1 MIICLYGPDS
11 YRRNNK
17 LRDLVRE
24 YRGKYADADMVSIDL
39 EESPDSWLKIK
50 EFLNQPSIFTDSKV
64 AVIKESG
71 SPEDKEWPKILKSH
85 LETKKTFLL
94 ISDKDKPKK
103 TFQFLLEKPS
113 QTQPFLELENGTLE
127 FFARRE
133 TEQRGLDFSPEAWR
147 FFISYLNSRTEKSW
161 AVVNELQKISLA
173 GFNPPAGKPLSVS
186 DLHSVIDWFAG
197 DRFFGDNKKYD
208 ASRFGDSNGRSPIFG
223 EKDFFHSDFRRLNF
237 LEKVVNFFLQEKQSG
252 TVFERFWDFNQAAF
266 EMSQSSP
273 LFFYRAEADSDAA
286 GVNA

>member
-24 YRGKYADADMVSIDL
+24 YRGKYADADMASIDL
-39 EESPDSWLKIK
+39 EEGPDNWLKIK

-71 SPEDKEWPKILKSH
+71 LPEGKEWPKILKSH

-113 QTQPFLELENGTLE
+113 QVQPFLELENGTLE
-127 FFARRE
+127 FFAKRE
-133 TEQRGLDFSPEAWR
+133 AEQRGLDLSPEAWR

-186 DLHSVIDWFAG
+186 DLRSVIDWFAG
-197 DRFFGDNKKYD
+197 DNVFSLAKELLRPGNTLKKI
-208 ASRFGDSNGRSPIFG
+208 G
-223 EKDFFHSDFRRLNF
+223 F
-237 LEKVVNFFLQEKQSG
+237 LERLFLQKEEPARLFNLLAYQSWG
-252 TVFERFWDFNQAAF
+252 ENAARLADYDVSIKSGGLGY
-266 EMSQSSP
+266 E
-273 LFFYRAEADSDAA
+273 EALLAFA
-286 GVNA
+286 LIRNA